1 MKNEKKKLVTCVK
14 KVALILKLILKA
26 QKRMKNVLLLFK
38 KNLTN
43 NNMFFFHYEALVSIS
58 NRSSRCN
65 QNLCRKRKL
74 AYLLSDWLFAIRR

>member
-43 NNMFFFHYEALVSIS
+43 NMFFFSLGSACLYFQSV
-58 NRSSRCN
+58 
-65 QNLCRKRKL
+65 
-74 AYLLSDWLFAIRR
+74 LSL

>member
-1 MKNEKKKLVTCVK
+1 MKNEKQKLVTCVK

-43 NNMFFFHYEALVSIS
+43 NVNNMFFFH
-58 NRSSRCN
+58 
-65 QNLCRKRKL
+65 
-74 AYLLSDWLFAIRR
+74 

>member
-26 QKRMKNVLLLFK
+26 QKRMKNVLLLLK

-43 NNMFFFHYEALVSIS
+43 NNMCFFSLGSACLYFQSV
-58 NRSSRCN
+58 
-65 QNLCRKRKL
+65 
-74 AYLLSDWLFAIRR
+74 LSL

>member
-38 KNLTN
+38 KKP
-43 NNMFFFHYEALVSIS
+43 H
-58 NRSSRCN
+58 
-65 QNLCRKRKL
+65 K
-74 AYLLSDWLFAIRR
+74 

>member
-43 NNMFFFHYEALVSIS
+43 NNMVFFSLGSACLYFQSV
-58 NRSSRCN
+58 
-65 QNLCRKRKL
+65 
-74 AYLLSDWLFAIRR
+74 LSL

>member
-43 NNMFFFHYEALVSIS
+43 NVFFFI
-58 NRSSRCN
+58 
-65 QNLCRKRKL
+65 RKR
-74 AYLLSDWLFAIRR
+74 LSLFPIGPLVVTRIYVENES